1 MKEVKNLFS
10 KYLAFVHSSTLHKQ
24 EILRE
29 VGLCVGVE
37 VSEQDLVIRDHSVT
51 VLNNQALKQLF
62 FLKKKNLLEVLKKYK
77 ITRIG

>member
-24 EILRE
+24 EILRVVSE
-29 VGLCVGVE
+29 CVGFE
-37 VSEQDLVIRDHSVT
+37 VKESDLVIRDHTVS
-51 VLNNQALKQLF
+51 VLNNQSLKQIF
-62 FLKKKNLLEVLKKYK
+62 FLKKKNLLEVLEKYK